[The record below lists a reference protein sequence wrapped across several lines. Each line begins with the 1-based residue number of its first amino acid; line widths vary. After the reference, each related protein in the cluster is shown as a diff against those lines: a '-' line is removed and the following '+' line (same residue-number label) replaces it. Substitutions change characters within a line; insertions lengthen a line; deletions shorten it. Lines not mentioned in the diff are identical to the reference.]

1 MFVRSSF
8 RSIPKAQ
15 RLYYISVGIRHQSA
29 AARGIKS
36 GWTDIEQQSLHQLP
50 PQPLYNAANIATSM
64 KRNIQKEI
72 ARKRRKIESDGRFL
86 PEGSND
92 EIIEFEVTELLR
104 NVRLSDTNGQLQ
116 SLDETTD
123 DHEGA
128 AEPEL
133 DLGSSKQSSKG
144 DLGEFKE
151 PAELGQEVELEIVQ
165 LSSTGDGLAYNA
177 AKDHVIIVPFSVPG
191 DRVLAKVYKWEG
203 HHSLADFIKVVRPSQ
218 SREGITPKCKYFA
231 KCSGCQLQMLPYAD
245 QLEHKRNIVQRA
257 FLNFSGLKP
266 EQISEVEPTMGSPL
280 RYGYRTKLTPHF
292 DGPKRVR
299 GQQKP
304 TLQEPPVIGY
314 NVKGKRQVMDIES
327 CPIGTDILQ
336 QGLSIERAHVQ
347 KNFSQYRNG
356 ATILLRESTR
366 REYGPPKED
375 PNASIGTEVS
385 QTEEEAVSFST
396 FSPTEGTLEIL
407 PPNTTLHPNPHQTF
421 LDTTLTHS
429 TSNQPTITTTYP
441 THTDH
446 KTYTSDNSALTT
458 EYVTVT
464 TDPLTIP
471 AQTRTYKFTNIAG
484 SFFQNNNAILNPF
497 TSYIY
502 SKCLPPPSTT
512 LGTSSPSPQ
521 IKYLLDAYSGSG
533 LFTLTLSSL
542 FTSSLGIDVDAR
554 SITRAR
560 LNALQNALAPESCG
574 FIDADASAL
583 FADVPYPPD
592 QTLCVIDPPRKGC
605 DRAFLKQL
613 RRFGARRVVY
623 VSCNVHSL
631 ARDVGVLV
639 NGFKSN
645 GGGGKDGKEED
656 GLYRYTVE
664 SIRGFDFFPQT
675 GHVEGVCVLN
685 RVER

>member
-1 MFVRSSF
+1 
-8 RSIPKAQ
+8 
-15 RLYYISVGIRHQSA
+15 
-29 AARGIKS
+29 
-36 GWTDIEQQSLHQLP
+36 
-50 PQPLYNAANIATSM
+50 M
-64 KRNIQKEI
+64 KRNLQKEI
-72 ARKRRKIESDGRFL
+72 ARKRRKIDSDTRFL

-92 EIIEFEVTELLR
+92 EIIDFEVTELLR
-104 NVRLSDTNGQLQ
+104 KVRLSETNGQLQ
-116 SLDETTD
+116 NAGAPTD

-133 DLGSSKQSSKG
+133 DSRTSKKFSKG
-144 DLGEFKE
+144 GLGELKK

-165 LSSTGDGLAYNA
+165 LSSTGDGLSYNA
-177 AKDHVIIVPFSVPG
+177 AKDHIIIVPFAVPG
-191 DRVLAKVYKWEG
+191 DRVLAKVWKWEG

-257 FLNFSGLKP
+257 FANFSGLKP
-266 EQISEVEPTMGSPL
+266 EQIPDVEPTMGSPL
-280 RYGYRTKLTPHF
+280 EYGYRTKLTPHF
-292 DGPKRVR
+292 DGPKRAR
-299 GQQKP
+299 GQQRP

-314 NVKGKRQVMDIES
+314 NMKGKRQVMDIES

-336 QGLSIERAHVQ
+336 QGLSIERAKVE

-375 PNASIGTEVS
+375 PNASNGTQISQPEADEVS
-385 QTEEEAVSFST
+385 FPT
-396 FSPTEGTLEIL
+396 FSPAQAPLEIL
-407 PPNTTLHPNPHQTF
+407 PPNTTLHPNPHHTI
-421 LDTTLTHS
+421 LNTTLTHS
-429 TSNQPTITTTYP
+429 TANHPTITTTYP

-446 KTYTSDNSALTT
+446 KAYTSDNSALTT

-464 TDPLTIP
+464 TDPTTHSP
-471 AQTRTYKFTNIAG
+471 QTRTYKFTNIAG

-502 SKCLPPPSTT
+502 SKCLPPPTT
-512 LGTSSPSPQ
+512 SPTTTPQTTTSSQPQ

-560 LNALQNALAPESCG
+560 LNALQNALPAESCG

-583 FADVPYPPD
+583 FADVPYPAE

-639 NGFKSN
+639 NGFGN
-645 GGGGKDGKEED
+645 GDAGEEGGLCK
-656 GLYRYTVE
+656 YVVE

-685 RVER
+685 RVERM